1 MRAINNLSHI
11 LEETPLDLYA
21 DDDSISLAL
30 VNRLKARIA
39 RRESRFK
46 TRVVERAET
55 PADPPAL
62 PAA

>member
-1 MRAINNLSHI
+1 MRMIHSLNRHLKDIPMDA
-11 LEETPLDLYA
+11 TLD
-21 DDDSISLAL
+21 DTVSLAL

-46 TRVVERAET
+46 TRVVGEHTEMQNDS
-55 PADPPAL
+55 PLL